1 MQQKIE
7 SVSGTLPGL
16 CNTAYA
22 EASPFS
28 YDAKTTIEDLAPAA
42 KRVIYIAESAL
53 ELIRRLMACLP
64 YGSIQRRVADII
76 TDAVQKDTHSLDMY
90 LWELKK
96 HKITDEN
103 FAALAPVL
111 AFQRK
116 KLQAVLDILAYLRL
130 EEVDGTIEEVVFEFD
145 FTGTEDL

>member
-1 MQQKIE
+1 
-7 SVSGTLPGL
+7 
-16 CNTAYA
+16 
-22 EASPFS
+22 
-28 YDAKTTIEDLAPAA
+28 
-42 KRVIYIAESAL
+42 
-53 ELIRRLMACLP
+53 
-64 YGSIQRRVADII
+64 VADII